1 LILTIDLAEDL
12 LDLLLAP
19 IAVDVHLEHAGL
31 PIWGRKHTQTAC
43 RDQKGEQTSKLKKFR
58 GGENKKEHMEE
69 CLESRGSKARRK
81 N

>member
-1 LILTIDLAEDL
+1 VDLGKEA
-12 LDLLLAP
+12 
-19 IAVDVHLEHAGL
+19 
-31 PIWGRKHTQTAC
+31 HTNSMQRSVRRA
-43 RDQKGEQTSKLKKFR
+43 SKLKKFR